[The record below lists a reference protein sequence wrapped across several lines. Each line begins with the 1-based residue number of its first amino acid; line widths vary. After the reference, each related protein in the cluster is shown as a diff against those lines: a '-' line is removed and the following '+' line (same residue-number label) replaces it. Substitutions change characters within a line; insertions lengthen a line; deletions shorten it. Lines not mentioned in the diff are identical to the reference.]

1 GIALVTRVLAAPVLP
16 YAILAHAR
24 LLPQLNLKPPLIPNS
39 AGIGRVHAV
48 GPDALRLKSGDLV
61 HVKAQVEARDD
72 PRTRIVIGHIGG
84 SGPREKK
91 LMEGEWKDGAF
102 QQYQKVPLENC
113 FLLNENRLCKE
124 LGYTPAVL
132 QSLTMYAIIEAAD
145 LKPAETIVIGPSGG
159 TFDGLALEI
168 SLALGANVIAIGRNE
183 EKLAA
188 MHKRINHPRLQY
200 VAMTGNYEVES
211 KAILEKT
218 PDGAGG
224 EVYNDWTPG
233 ELPSPVYLAVAS
245 SVLKCEGRVVLSG
258 GTMGGLG
265 GINYAE
271 AVFKDLQIIAKW
283 VCHRKTLE
291 QVIGMVTQ
299 GLLRIGAES
308 GTVTREFPLD
318 EAEEGK
324 EYARNYGGWRHY
336 TVLCPWSVQN
346 RRRRICFFTA
356 RPSMDSVFWRLSRMV
371 PENDFAESNPTE
383 SKGSKNS

>member
-1 GIALVTRVLAAPVLP
+1 MGDLTPINLALVLPSFGAPLEKVELPIPEATTGTVVTRVLAAPVLP
-16 YAILAHAR
+16 YTHLAHAG
-24 LLPQLNLKPPLIPNS
+24 LLPQLSLKPPLIPNS

-48 GPDALRLKSGDLV
+48 GPDAVRLKPGDLV
-61 HVKAQVEARDD
+61 YVKAQVEARDD

-132 QSLTMYAIIEAAD
+132 QSLTMYAISAGAVIEAAD

-159 TFDGLALEI
+159 TFGGLALEI

-200 VAMTGNYEVES
+200 VAMTGNDEVDS

-218 PDGAGG
+218 PDGAGA

-233 ELPSPVYLAVAS
+233 ELPSPVYLAAAS
-245 SVLKCEGRVVLSG
+245 SVLKSEGRIVLSG

-291 QVIGMVTQ
+291 QVIGMITQ

-308 GTVTREFPLD
+308 GTVTREFTLD
-318 EAEEGK
+318 EAEEAK
-324 EYARNYGGWRHY
+324 EYARNCGGWRHY
-336 TVLCPWSVQN
+336 TVLSP
-346 RRRRICFFTA
+346 
-356 RPSMDSVFWRLSRMV
+356 
-371 PENDFAESNPTE
+371 
-383 SKGSKNS
+383 